1 MTAEGAPFAAF
12 RPVGPRTNSLGLVEA
27 LWLRTVPKQ
36 TAFIAIVDDEE
47 SIRRAFL
54 RLMRSAGLA
63 AECFSSGAEFLNSLA
78 ICEPRCVVLD
88 LHMPGMSGF
97 EVQARLAH
105 SWPHLPVI
113 VVTGHHT
120 VETRVQ
126 AMSAHPL
133 AYLLKPIDDRLLLDA
148 IGMAVK

>member
-1 MTAEGAPFAAF
+1 VTAEGAPFAAF

-27 LWLRTVPKQ
+27 LWLRTVSKQ
-36 TAFIAIVDDEE
+36 TTFIAIVDDEE
-47 SIRRAFL
+47 SIRRALL

-78 ICEPRCVVLD
+78 IREPRCVVLD

-97 EVQARLAH
+97 EVQALLAH
-105 SWPHLPVI
+105 SWPDLPVI

-120 VETRVQ
+120 AETRAQ
-126 AMSAHPL
+126 ALSTHPL

-148 IGMAVK
+148 IGLAGK